1 MNTAEEEKKLEEG
14 RTLSVRQGAYYGI
27 MEGFG
32 IRYITPYALAVG
44 ASNRIIGLLATLP
57 GLLATLSQLLTLPLM
72 RHWSRK
78 RITLVSVLLQA
89 AFWPI
94 LLIAGYLYFV
104 KGDTSK
110 LPGKMVLVFYSMM
123 LIAGSICGPAWI
135 SWSKDIM
142 PKNIGSFVSRRS
154 RMLGIVALV
163 SMLLA
168 GLILD
173 WFKKENML
181 FIGFCLLFLASF
193 VGRLF
198 SANNIRQI
206 YEPPYKF
213 DDAAYFSFLQFL
225 KKMAG
230 NNFGRF
236 AIYISLL
243 SLTAN
248 IYAPF
253 GSVYML
259 KNLHF
264 SYTEFTAVILVNS
277 VFAIFSMGFWGRIS
291 DRFGCMSII
300 KTTGWIVLFIP
311 TLWLLAPL
319 FNNISHNA
327 VLVFLIIQQM
337 FSGFMWA
344 GFEFAA
350 GSFIYHAV
358 TPQRT
363 AICASYLS
371 ILNCTGALIGGLIGG
386 YISSLKFTFF
396 GFPAILSLFVIGSVL
411 RLIVYLVMGSSV
423 KEVRSVECLTL
434 EEAKSSFVDFLAD
447 FKPGFIGRPGPK
459 N

>member
-1 MNTAEEEKKLEEG
+1 MNTAEDEKKLEEG

-44 ASNRIIGLLATLP
+44 AGNRTIGILATLP
-57 GLLATLSQLLTLPLM
+57 GLLATLSQLFTLQLM
-72 RHWSRK
+72 RHWTRK
-78 RITLVSVLLQA
+78 KITLVSVLLQA

-94 LLIAGYLYFV
+94 LLIAGYLFFV

-110 LPGKMVLVFYSMM
+110 LPGRMVLVFYSMM
-123 LIAGSICGPAWI
+123 LIAGSICGPAWM

-163 SMLLA
+163 SMLAA
-168 GLILD
+168 GIILD
-173 WFKKENML
+173 WFKKGNML
-181 FIGFCLLFLASF
+181 FTGFCFLFLASF
-193 VGRLF
+193 LGRLL

-213 DDAAYFSFLQFL
+213 DDAAYFSFSQFL
-225 KKMAG
+225 KRMAG

-248 IYAPF
+248 IYGPF
-253 GSVYML
+253 GTVYML

-277 VFAIFSMGFWGRIS
+277 IFAIFSMSFWGRFS

-300 KTTGWIVLFIP
+300 RTTGWIVLFIP
-311 TLWLLAPL
+311 MLWLLAPF
-319 FNNISHNA
+319 FNGISHTS
-327 VLVFLIIQQM
+327 VFIFLLIQQM
-337 FSGFMWA
+337 LSGFMWA

-371 ILNCTGALIGGLIGG
+371 ILNCAGALIGGLIGG
-386 YISSLKFTFF
+386 YISSLKFNFF

-411 RLIVYLVMGSSV
+411 RFIVFITIGSVV
-423 KEVRSVECLTL
+423 KEVRAVENLTL
-434 EEAKSSFVDFLAD
+434 EEAKTSFFDYLAE